1 MHRSGKLRVRV
12 FPDKPVTRK
21 PAEARMGRGKGSV
34 DHFVAVV
41 KPGRILFQITGVDK
55 QEAPD
60 AMRLASHKFHPNAL
74 RHAPGEGV
82 RRRFNPGLTSQS
94 YDGSRCKTSKG
105 VWK

>member
-41 KPGRILFQITGVDK
+41 KPGRTLFQITGVDK
-55 QEAPD
+55 QEARD
-60 AMRLASHKFHPNAL
+60 AMRLASHKLPIQTHFVT
-74 RHAPGEGV
+74 RQERG
-82 RRRFNPGLTSQS
+82 
-94 YDGSRCKTSKG
+94 
-105 VWK
+105 